1 MVRRRASVLTM
12 ALSARPAS
20 QDFCALP
27 VTAPLVR
34 LRVGQ
39 MSCENL
45 GNKPKRIVKFRAAV
59 RRKQVRVFVGACV
72 RGRVRARVCLLYSN
86 HKQQLPPTRT
96 MHASTSPCTRH
107 DRRWTLTRR
116 SPCYLVW
123 TGYGRWPR
131 RGRPS
136 GQFN

>member
-72 RGRVRARVCLLYSN
+72 GACVRVCACCIPITSN
-86 HKQQLPPTRT
+86 SFHQ
-96 MHASTSPCTRH
+96 HGPCMRQHHPAPGMTEGG
-107 DRRWTLTRR
+107 
-116 SPCYLVW
+116 P
-123 TGYGRWPR
+123 
-131 RGRPS
+131 
-136 GQFN
+136 